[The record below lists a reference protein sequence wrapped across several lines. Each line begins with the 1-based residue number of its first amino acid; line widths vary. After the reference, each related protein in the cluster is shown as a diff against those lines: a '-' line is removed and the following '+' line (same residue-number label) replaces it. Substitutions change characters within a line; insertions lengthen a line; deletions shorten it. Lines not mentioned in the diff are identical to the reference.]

1 MSAIASQVRQHTAR
15 DLQAYGRRYGIDY
28 RIPALPPRA
37 EEPVVRGEVR
47 EMALG
52 QGMELVASDVEVL
65 HRYDS
70 RSRAPSPLSIVVML
84 EGRAEVRLADR
95 HLVLTPG
102 TALSVQLDHRD
113 GLQATQ
119 PAGQRI
125 RALTLSLGE
134 VRLAELGAAPAGHE
148 GSRMHSWRLPT
159 PLRQGLE
166 QALASPL
173 PERVQ
178 GLLLEGLGLQLLA
191 HGLPPA
197 MAREPRAAS
206 HLSPGA
212 HPSPGEYQRLERVR
226 AALEEAPAAE
236 HRLAALAELA
246 AMSSASLRRKFQMA
260 YGRSVFDYL
269 RDCRLRL
276 AHDYLQR
283 GYSVQQAAHFC
294 GYCHASNFATAFR
307 RRYGVAPSSLL
318 HDD

>member
-28 RIPALPPRA
+28 RVPALHDRA

-84 EGRAEVRLADR
+84 EGRAEVCLADR
-95 HLVLTPG
+95 RLVLTPG
-102 TALSVQLDHRD
+102 TALSVQLDRRD

-125 RALTLSLGE
+125 RALTLGLDAS
-134 VRLAELGAAPAGHE
+134 RLAELGAAPSGHE
-148 GSRMHSWRLPT
+148 GSRMHAWQLPT

-173 PERVQ
+173 PERAQ

-197 MAREPRAAS
+197 MARAS
-206 HLSPGA
+206 GPAIPLP
-212 HPSPGEYQRLERVR
+212 PGEHQRLERVR
-226 AALEEAPAAE
+226 AALEETPAAE
-236 HRLAALAELA
+236 HRLETLARLA
-246 AMSSASLRRKFQMA
+246 AMSPASLRRKFQA
-260 YGRSVFDYL
+260 AFGHSVFDYL
-269 RDCRLRL
+269 RECRLRL
-276 AHDYLQR
+276 AHDYLRR

-294 GYCHASNFATAFR
+294 GYRHASNFATAFR

>member
-1 MSAIASQVRQHTAR
+1 MSAIASRVRQHTAR

-28 RIPALPPRA
+28 RVPALHARA
-37 EEPVVRGEVR
+37 EEPVVRGAVR

-95 HLVLTPG
+95 RLVLTPG
-102 TALSVQLDHRD
+102 TALSVQLDRRD

-125 RALTLSLGE
+125 RALTLGLEAS
-134 VRLAELGAAPAGHE
+134 RLAELGAAPTSHE
-148 GSRMHSWRLPT
+148 GSRMHAWQLPT
-159 PLRQGLE
+159 PLHQGLE

-173 PERVQ
+173 PERAQ

-191 HGLPPA
+191 HGLPPT
-197 MAREPRAAS
+197 RDRA
-206 HLSPGA
+206 PGSA
-212 HPSPGEYQRLERVR
+212 LPPGEHQRLERVR

-236 HRLAALAELA
+236 HRLEALARLA
-246 AMSSASLRRKFQMA
+246 AMSPASLRRKFQA
-260 YGRSVFDYL
+260 AFGRSVFDYL

-276 AHDYLQR
+276 AHDYLRR

-294 GYCHASNFATAFR
+294 GYRHASNFATAFR